1 MRIRDRWNVGCDV
14 FKSNNILIKEAIS
27 AVLGV
32 GKKREPENISPG
44 GILFFALL
52 VAIIFLGTVSLLM
65 FIVSILIK

>member
-1 MRIRDRWNVGCDV
+1 
-14 FKSNNILIKEAIS
+14 LIKEAIS

-65 FIVSILIK
+65 FIVSFLIK